1 MKLTYE
7 DDISINPLEYYMSEC
22 FELAKKALG
31 KTSPNPAVG
40 AIVLNKDGLVIGKGF
55 HLKAGSEHAEVM
67 AIREAGKN
75 ADNGTLIIN
84 LEPCCHMGKTLPC
97 TDLIIKSGI
106 KEVVFSNYDPN
117 PLVNK
122 KSEKILRENKINVI
136 SGVLESEGNELNK
149 FFFKWIRNK
158 LPWITLKQ
166 AQTLDGKIALQNK
179 KSRWISGEVSRGK
192 VHELRNIYD
201 AVMVGAN
208 TVNVDNPELTVR
220 ELEGGRNP
228 IRIILD
234 KDLVTSP
241 KSKVFEKNSDVFLI
255 TKSGH
260 DKKKL
265 NEYLKD
271 AVNIFEFGED
281 KDGELDLK
289 AIFLELGKR
298 NILSIFIEAGPGL
311 ASELIKNKL
320 IDEYV
325 LFISPMIFGNKTSIP
340 TFNLNEIE
348 NINEAY
354 QFGLFDYKKTGN
366 DLMLVLR
373 PNFN

>member
-1 MKLTYE
+1 
-7 DDISINPLEYYMSEC
+7 MSEC

>member
-1 MKLTYE
+1 LPISYE